1 MRVASVS
8 IVAIA
13 VLVAAASEARVEAQ
27 GDRLVFDVTSVK
39 PNKSGTN
46 LVTATSN
53 ATQVI
58 FENVSLDIIISQS
71 FRMRDSFIVGM
82 PGWARQ
88 KRFDIHARTSKPTPV
103 HEQGRMLENLLADRF
118 GLVAHREQRNMRM
131 YELSMAGSDT
141 RLGPQLRRSTVDC
154 SAQPSPCRRRQQQLP
169 NNSGVDLSFIG
180 AEWPAVVRAI
190 GAQLDGPLRDGTA
203 LEGRFDMEL
212 KFARNPLDTDTS
224 AGGYPSLFT
233 AVREQLGLRI
243 ERTTGP
249 QEVLVIDALSRPTE
263 N

>member
-13 VLVAAASEARVEAQ
+13 VLVAAASEARVEGQ
-27 GDRLVFDVTSVK
+27 GDRLVFDVASVK

-88 KRFDIHARTSKPTPV
+88 ERFDIHARTSKPTPV

-118 GLVAHREQRNMRM
+118 VRGGVCREVGVNLRHAGHFTGGAVLLGAMRSGGAWVHYRLDTLSRAYEIQSAAAVA
-131 YELSMAGSDT
+131 
-141 RLGPQLRRSTVDC
+141 LRR
-154 SAQPSPCRRRQQQLP
+154 AGR
-169 NNSGVDLSFIG
+169 GV
-180 AEWPAVVRAI
+180 
-190 GAQLDGPLRDGTA
+190 
-203 LEGRFDMEL
+203 
-212 KFARNPLDTDTS
+212 
-224 AGGYPSLFT
+224 
-233 AVREQLGLRI
+233 
-243 ERTTGP
+243 
-249 QEVLVIDALSRPTE
+249 RPV
-263 N
+263 

>member
-27 GDRLVFDVTSVK
+27 GDRLVFDVAAVK

-71 FRMRDSFIVGM
+71 FRMRDSFIFGM

-88 KRFDIHARTSKPTPV
+88 ERFDILARTSKPTTV
-103 HEQGRMLENLLADRF
+103 AEQGQMLQNLLADRF
-118 GLVAHREQRNMRM
+118 GLVAHKEQRNVRM
-131 YELSMAGSDT
+131 YELSIPSGDAT
-141 RLGPQLRRSTVDC
+141 LGPQLRRSSVDC
-154 SAQPSPCRRRQQQLP
+154 SPKPSPCRGRHQQLP
-169 NNSGVDLSFIG
+169 NNGGIDLSFIG
-180 AEWPAVVRAI
+180 AEWSAVIKAI
-190 GAQLDGPLRDGTA
+190 GA
-203 LEGRFDMEL
+203 EL
-212 KFARNPLDTDTS
+212 
-224 AGGYPSLFT
+224 
-233 AVREQLGLRI
+233 
-243 ERTTGP
+243 
-249 QEVLVIDALSRPTE
+249 
-263 N
+263 